1 MTTDNKGVIV
11 EVLENIQ
18 HTKNDDSNR
27 AVTFTSNV
35 SVTREV
41 QFGFTLATL
50 MQELLTIPIDT
61 LMFKYM
67 FIMNADVG
75 IMLIL
80 HPEKEK
86 REIVTAIELVEH
98 TLNYFRMAMP
108 TSTSYHINRT
118 FSGKLVYLKARYGD
132 EKMSL
137 LTNIN
142 QIFI

>member
-1 MTTDNKGVIV
+1 MSQVNGVVVSIIKPDNNK
-11 EVLENIQ
+11 
-18 HTKNDDSNR
+18 KFNR
-27 AVTFTSNV
+27 EIAATSNV
-35 SVTREV
+35 PMTREV
-41 QFGFTLATL
+41 QFGFTVSAL
-50 MQELLTIPIDT
+50 MRELLTIPIDT
-61 LMFKYM
+61 LVFKYM
-67 FIMNADVG
+67 FIMDTDVG
-75 IMLIL
+75 MTLIY

-98 TLNYFRMAMP
+98 TLNFFRIAIP
-108 TSTSYHINRT
+108 TSTSYDVNRT